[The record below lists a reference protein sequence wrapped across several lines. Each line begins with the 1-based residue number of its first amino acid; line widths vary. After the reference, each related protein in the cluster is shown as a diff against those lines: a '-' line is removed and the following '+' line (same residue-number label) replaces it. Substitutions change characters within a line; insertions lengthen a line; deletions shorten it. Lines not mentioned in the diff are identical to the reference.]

1 MTVPQSVWFGLGLV
15 TGLSL
20 WYWSSRRW
28 QAQLGQL
35 IRLFPAQSYST
46 TMPLQMRL
54 LKAVQFQQRS
64 EQFLH
69 QRLETLQAILQAAP
83 VGYLEVDSENYVYW
97 YNNQASALLHIE
109 LRKYGSVVRRS
120 LLQVVRSYELDQ
132 LVEVVRQQRRPQTQ
146 TWVFHAL
153 AASERSQDIPLRGS
167 AFLLEGEHVGIF
179 LEDRREAMQLAE
191 ERDRW
196 TSDVAHELKTP
207 LTSIRLIAETLQ
219 LRIEPSL
226 QPWIERLI
234 QETARLTSLV
244 QDILEL
250 SQLTVQEGQALKLTS
265 VNVPKLIQNAWVTL
279 EPLAQHK
286 NLVLYY
292 EGPEDYTLQADPN
305 RLLRVFLNL
314 IDNSI
319 KFSPQDAAIAMYVVP
334 LMQGSMRD
342 SSHSSTPSHVSGL
355 QIDIVD
361 TGPGFPVDSLSQVFK
376 RFYKADPARGR
387 ASDFSVPDLH
397 SGGGSGSGLGLA
409 IAHQI
414 VLAHHGTIAACNH
427 PDHGGAWM
435 RIILPCDPAL
445 T

>member
-1 MTVPQSVWFGLGLV
+1 MPQSVWFGLGLL

-28 QAQLGQL
+28 QSQLGQL

-54 LKAVQFQQRS
+54 RKAVQFQQRS

-69 QRLETLQAILQAAP
+69 QRLETWQAILQSAP

-97 YNNQASALLHIE
+97 YNTQASALLHIE

-153 AASERSQDIPLRGS
+153 TASERSQDIPLRGS
-167 AFLLEGEHVGIF
+167 AFLLEGGHVGIF
-179 LEDRREAMQLAE
+179 LEDCREAMQLAQ

-234 QETARLTSLV
+234 QETARLTALV

-250 SQLTVQEGQALKLTS
+250 SQLTVQEGHALKLTP
-265 VNVPKLIQNAWVTL
+265 VNVPKLIQNAWITL

-292 EGPEDYTLQADPN
+292 EGPEDYTLQADSN

-319 KFSPQDAAIAMYVVP
+319 KFSPQDAAIAIYVVP
-334 LMQGSMRD
+334 LMQNSSQSD
-342 SSHSSTPSHVSGL
+342 TSSHATGI

-361 TGPGFPVDSLSQVFK
+361 TGPGFPADSLSQVFK

-387 ASDFSVPDLH
+387 TNDFSVPDLH
-397 SGGGSGSGLGLA
+397 SGSGSGLGLA

-414 VLAHHGTIAACNH
+414 VSAHHGTIEARNH

-435 RIILPCDPAL
+435 RITLPFDPAL